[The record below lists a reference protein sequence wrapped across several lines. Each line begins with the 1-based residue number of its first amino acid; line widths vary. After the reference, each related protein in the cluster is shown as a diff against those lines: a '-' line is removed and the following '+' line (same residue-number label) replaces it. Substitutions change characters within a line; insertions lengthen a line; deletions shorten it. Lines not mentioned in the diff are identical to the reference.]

1 MRETET
7 FRDDDAQRSANNLLS
22 TVNSVLKKLN
32 LLVNY
37 SAKDVDGGRFE
48 SCEDSSHGVSA
59 TSPATPTH
67 DCQSKTVALKN
78 HTLPEL
84 EDDDNCSLSGS
95 EETLNESEK

>member
-1 MRETET
+1 MYG
-7 FRDDDAQRSANNLLS
+7 
-22 TVNSVLKKLN
+22 
-32 LLVNY
+32 Y
-37 SAKDVDGGRFE
+37 SAKDVDVGKFE
-48 SCEDSSHGVSA
+48 SWEDSSHGVSA

-67 DCQSKTVALKN
+67 DCQSKTVAQKN